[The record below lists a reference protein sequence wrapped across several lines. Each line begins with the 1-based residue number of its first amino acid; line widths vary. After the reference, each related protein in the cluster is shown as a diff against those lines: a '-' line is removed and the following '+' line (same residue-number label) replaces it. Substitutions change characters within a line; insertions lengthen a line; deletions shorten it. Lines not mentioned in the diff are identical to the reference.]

1 MSAAMVEST
10 GRAGSGVP
18 TPTVE
23 MRLSGALTVSTA
35 GKLRA
40 AFNECASGGGL
51 RLTVDM
57 QRVTAIDAAGIAA
70 LLDGRRAIESRAGA
84 AMTLRVNRV
93 VRQALR
99 ASGTITAFHVR
110 DGQAM

>member
-1 MSAAMVEST
+1 MTSAVEST
-10 GRAGSGVP
+10 DGAQGDTRAPS
-18 TPTVE
+18 VE
-23 MRLSGALTVSTA
+23 MRLSGALTVCTA
-35 GKLRA
+35 AKLRA

-51 RLTVDM
+51 QLTVDM
-57 QRVTAIDAAGIAA
+57 QRVTAIDAVGIAA